1 MALNF
6 EWDENKARSNLKK
19 HGISFVEATTVFDD
33 PYYLTWDDPLHS
45 VEELRFLGIGY
56 SIKQRL
62 LVVVYTERNYNIR
75 IISARLATKHERS
88 LYE

>member
-6 EWDENKARSNLKK
+6 EWDENKARSNIQK
-19 HGISFVEATTVFDD
+19 HGISFAEATTVFDD
-33 PYYLTWDDPLHS
+33 PYYLTFDDPLHS
-45 VEELRFLGIGY
+45 VEELRFLSIGY

-75 IISARLATKHERS
+75 IISARLATKNERS

>member
-6 EWDENKARSNLKK
+6 EWDENKARSNIQK
-19 HGISFVEATTVFDD
+19 HGISFAEATTVFDV
-33 PYYLTWDDPLHS
+33 PYYLTFDDPLHS
-45 VEELRFLGIGY
+45 VEELRFLSIGY

-75 IISARLATKHERS
+75 IISARLATKNERS